1 MRKKLNG
8 LPAMFTVFIILFSS
22 FLSTVNAQPA
32 KKAGKSTLVYD
43 GTNYYHLFKPADSTT
58 GVHPVIFCANG
69 VGELGTTNSAPGSVG
84 AYCKAGAS
92 MQFPNAAKGGYSTF
106 FVVEVHDVNSGG
118 IIPKLPAAIAYA
130 KSTLGAL
137 LDTTQM
143 YFMGLS
149 LSGNTAGLIAQDSTG
164 LGKRFTGVLGCSPT
178 YSADGGV
185 VFAGLGNA
193 HLFGVWIDANND
205 GNTNTNWVMQSYA
218 QYNITGYSG
227 TPVPKLYIPNG
238 AASATRY
245 NSNYSDHSAGW
256 YFGMDTT
263 TKIWDLDSS
272 KFPGHTVTNT
282 PVTVTNIYEQFLSY
296 QRTAAI
302 NQSPIANAGSDK
314 YLLLPANSIT
324 LDGTGS
330 SDPDGTIASYLWTKL
345 TGGAGTITSSS
356 SATTTVT
363 GLVNG
368 HYSFQLKVTDNLG
381 AFAYDTMALY
391 VNQKPTANIAGNPIT
406 ITLPVDSVLLN
417 GSGSTDDDGI
427 QSYAWSKT
435 SGPGSPNILTP
446 TASSTKVKSLSAGVY
461 IFSLIVTDWAGAKDT
476 AQITVNVSGN
486 QPPVA
491 NAGPDKYIVL
501 PANSITLDGSG
512 SSDPDGSIASYLWTK
527 LTGGAATITSST
539 SVTTTVTGL
548 VNGHYTF
555 QLKVT
560 DNGGAFTYDTMAL
573 YVNQK
578 PTANIAGNPIT
589 ITLPVDSVLL
599 NGSGSTDDDGI
610 QSYAWS
616 KVSGPGSPNIFT
628 PAVSS
633 TKVTGLSTAGVYVF
647 QLIVTDWGG
656 AKDTAQVTVNVSGS
670 GGRVAANS
678 PGNTA
683 AITDSSSTAAMGLYP
698 NPVHSQATI
707 TFFSGDNS
715 VKTIYLYSSG
725 GVLQGK
731 YTWTVKKGNNIYY
744 LNKSAGLTQGMYIVD
759 IRDSNGKQ
767 AGKTRFIK
775 L

>member
-1 MRKKLNG
+1 
-8 LPAMFTVFIILFSS
+8 
-22 FLSTVNAQPA
+22 
-32 KKAGKSTLVYD
+32 
-43 GTNYYHLFKPADSTT
+43 
-58 GVHPVIFCANG
+58 
-69 VGELGTTNSAPGSVG
+69 
-84 AYCKAGAS
+84 
-92 MQFPNAAKGGYSTF
+92 
-106 FVVEVHDVNSGG
+106 
-118 IIPKLPAAIAYA
+118 
-130 KSTLGAL
+130 
-137 LDTTQM
+137 
-143 YFMGLS
+143 
-149 LSGNTAGLIAQDSTG
+149 
-164 LGKRFTGVLGCSPT
+164 
-178 YSADGGV
+178 
-185 VFAGLGNA
+185 
-193 HLFGVWIDANND
+193 
-205 GNTNTNWVMQSYA
+205 
-218 QYNITGYSG
+218 
-227 TPVPKLYIPNG
+227 
-238 AASATRY
+238 
-245 NSNYSDHSAGW
+245 
-256 YFGMDTT
+256 
-263 TKIWDLDSS
+263 
-272 KFPGHTVTNT
+272 
-282 PVTVTNIYEQFLSY
+282 
-296 QRTAAI
+296 
-302 NQSPIANAGSDK
+302 
-314 YLLLPANSIT
+314 
-324 LDGTGS
+324 
-330 SDPDGTIASYLWTKL
+330 
-345 TGGAGTITSSS
+345 
-356 SATTTVT
+356 
-363 GLVNG
+363 
-368 HYSFQLKVTDNLG
+368 
-381 AFAYDTMALY
+381 
-391 VNQKPTANIAGNPIT
+391 
-406 ITLPVDSVLLN
+406 
-417 GSGSTDDDGI
+417 
-427 QSYAWSKT
+427 
-435 SGPGSPNILTP
+435 
-446 TASSTKVKSLSAGVY
+446 VKSLVGGTYV
-461 IFSLIVTDWAGAKDT
+461 FRLIITDYPGAKDT

-670 GGRVAANS
+670 GGRVAAIS

-707 TFFSGDNS
+707 TFFSNDNS
-715 VKTIYLYSSG
+715 VKTIYLYSAG
-725 GVLQGK
+725 GVLQAK